1 MAGDANGSGNAID
14 KKQEDDFMSFMF
26 HPYPYSDPN
35 AVNAVS
41 GVGARPV
48 QGLQAVAAKIA
59 GLLLA
64 GKRVGLDA
72 YPGADVSAL
81 VNVLRQ
87 KCAMPDGGSSI
98 RFIDAAVLLKPS
110 GEIERMLA
118 PYLPE
123 DREADPVLLYGRR
136 YKGGY
141 AGIQSEDAV
150 ASLRTQLEAP
160 GGALV
165 YGQGALAEALQ
176 PCYDMCIWMD
186 VTPRQAVLAYKN
198 GHARNLGSDRDL
210 PYNLTMR
217 RNYYVDFEIAM
228 ELRWN
233 LIRAA
238 RMDFY
243 ISADVPETMQMLSFE
258 ELKRLFEELC
268 ARPFRCRPVYLEGV
282 WGGYYI
288 HRLRNLPK
296 EMRNCAWVFDMIPLE
311 VSIVAKT
318 PDYEFEAP
326 FFTFV
331 QVMGETLL
339 GRQAFEQFGGYFPIR
354 FNYDDTY
361 HSSGNMSIQCHPDGP
376 YVTRNHD
383 ELGRQ
388 DESYYVC
395 VAGQGAKT
403 YLGFNE
409 EKSCGEFFEKAR
421 EAEKTGELVDYAK
434 YINAVPSV
442 PGTQV
447 MIPAGTVH
455 ASGRNQVILE
465 IGSLT
470 VGSYTYKLYDYQRT
484 DPQTGQRRPIH
495 LKMGGEVIR
504 GERTREWVYDN
515 LVNHGGVVRE
525 GEGWKEIVVGE
536 HELLYFSL
544 RNLIFER
551 EIADDTAG
559 FFHVLALVDGERVRV
574 ASEADPS
581 KCFVMNSMDIV
592 VVPAS
597 LGKYT
602 VTNLGV
608 GTVTVH
614 KTLLKKEE

>member
-1 MAGDANGSGNAID
+1 
-14 KKQEDDFMSFMF
+14 MSFMF

-41 GVGARPV
+41 GMGVKPV
-48 QGLQAVAAKIA
+48 AGLQAVAKAIA
-59 GLLLA
+59 AELRTGR
-64 GKRVGLDA
+64 RVGLDA
-72 YPGADVSAL
+72 YPGTDYMAL
-81 VNVLRQ
+81 VNVVRQ
-87 KCAMPDGGSSI
+87 QCALPDGGSSV
-98 RFIDAAVLLKPS
+98 RFVNAASLLKSP
-110 GEIERMLA
+110 EKITAMLA

-123 DREADPVLLYGRR
+123 DRDADPVLLYGRR
-136 YKGGY
+136 YRDGY
-141 AGIQSEDAV
+141 AGLQQNEAV
-150 ASLRTQLEAP
+150 EALKTELSVP
-160 GGALV
+160 GAVLV
-165 YGQGALAEALQ
+165 YGQGALAPALQ
-176 PCYDMCIWMD
+176 RSYDVRIWMD
-186 VTPRQAVLAYKN
+186 VTPRSAVLAYKN
-198 GHARNLGSDRDL
+198 GHARNLGSDQDL

-217 RNYYVDFEIAM
+217 RNYYVDFETAM
-228 ELRWN
+228 EQRWD
-233 LIRAA
+233 LIRQEL
-238 RMDFY
+238 MDYY
-243 ISADVPETMQMLSFE
+243 ISADVPEKMQMLSFT
-258 ELKRLFEELC
+258 ELKILFEELC

-288 HRLRNLPK
+288 HRLRSLPK

-318 PDYEFEAP
+318 ADYEFEAP

-339 GRQAFEQFGGYFPIR
+339 GRQAYEQFGGYFPIR

-361 HSSGNMSIQCHPDGP
+361 HSSGNMSVQCHPDGP

-395 VAGQGAKT
+395 VTGQGAKT
-403 YLGFNE
+403 FLGFNE
-409 EKSCGEFFEKAR
+409 ENSCAEFFEKAR
-421 EAEKTGELVDYAK
+421 EAEKTGELIDYEK

-470 VGSYTYKLYDYQRT
+470 VGSYTYKLYDYQRL
-484 DPQTGQRRPIH
+484 DPQTGLPRPIH
-495 LKMGGEVIR
+495 LKMGSQVIR
-504 GERTREWVYDN
+504 GERTREWVYAN
-515 LVNHGGVVRE
+515 LVNHGGVLRE
-525 GEGWKEIVVGE
+525 GEGWKEVVVGE

-551 EIADDTAG
+551 EMEDDTDG
-559 FFHVLALVDGERVRV
+559 LFHVLALVDGEKVKV
-574 ASEADPS
+574 ASVENPDQ
-581 KCFVMNSMDIV
+581 CYIMNSMDIV

-597 LGKYT
+597 LGRYT

-614 KTLLKKEE
+614 KTLLRREG